1 MTLPRWSTPGIAKLT
16 DRCEQQVSPQTP
28 AAKNCTL
35 GNKTWGSRR
44 HEDSCPVRAEAR
56 DTGKDRATATA
67 RHDTERP
74 NTDAVQGGLA
84 RMREEEGRTRQWPAA
99 GGFGGGE
106 HAAAAPRGRGRQNGA
121 QTLKKED
128 LCVREGEWVVLQVG
142 VDAGA
147 RVDAYACVG
156 VYTLVRTRVPG

>member
-1 MTLPRWSTPGIAKLT
+1 MW
-16 DRCEQQVSPQTP
+16 VSQT
-28 AAKNCTL
+28 
-35 GNKTWGSRR
+35 KT
-44 HEDSCPVRAEAR
+44 HHTVRAEAR
-56 DTGKDRATATA
+56 NTGKDSVSATA

-99 GGFGGGE
+99 GGFAGGQ